1 MKAAR
6 KPTKL
11 EKQLAWL
18 REMERLPGIF
28 ISVKTVNELNDH
40 RFWRV
45 RHRRSKQ
52 HHAAVAAA
60 LIGVKLPP
68 LPVRVR
74 FTRYS
79 PGTRKLDSDGA
90 FAAMKFVRDA
100 VAKAYGVDDGGDEIE
115 WAWPVRQERAPSY
128 GVRVEI
134 ETVRKQL
141 EA

>member
-28 ISVKTVNELNDH
+28 LPLRVTNPLNSRRHWRTVWSASRKARDAT
-40 RFWRV
+40 R
-45 RHRRSKQ
+45 
-52 HHAAVAAA
+52 AAVAVQVRRAG
-60 LIGVKLPP
+60 LT
-68 LPVRVR
+68 LPVTVR
-74 FTRYS
+74 MTRDGPRS
-79 PGTRKLDSDGA
+79 LDEGCGLNASL
-90 FAAMKFVRDA
+90 KPVRDG
-100 VAKAYGVDDGGDEIE
+100 VADAFGVDDADKRY
-115 WAWPVRQERAPSY
+115 AWIYQQERAPFY
-128 GVRVEI
+128 GVRIEI